1 MQYPMDGGYTGYM
14 PQQNMM
20 YPGGMGYYP
29 TPSYPMNPMGMGYYP
44 PMDPNMGMPY
54 GQRVT

>member
-1 MQYPMDGGYTGYM
+1 MDSGFTGSYM

-29 TPSYPMNPMGMGYYP
+29 PPSYPMNPMGMGYYP